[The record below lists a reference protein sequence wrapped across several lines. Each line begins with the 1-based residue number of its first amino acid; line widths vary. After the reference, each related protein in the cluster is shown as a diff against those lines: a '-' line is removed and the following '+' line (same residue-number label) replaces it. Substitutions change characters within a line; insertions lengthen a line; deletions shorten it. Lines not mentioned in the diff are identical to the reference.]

1 MEKKKLP
8 RIPMVEAHIKQVKK
22 SAKDLKVL
30 IEAYNE
36 HANEIANAAF
46 LMDDK
51 DARRLE
57 VEISVHNIRNAA
69 RSIKTYFDMMQ
80 MLCENMEE
88 DVKTITKKR
97 NEYADKVYAE
107 YTDTLNNRK
116 KNEDRIKEAERKA
129 QSRAEQ
135 AA

>member
-1 MEKKKLP
+1 
-8 RIPMVEAHIKQVKK
+8 
-22 SAKDLKVL
+22 
-30 IEAYNE
+30 
-36 HANEIANAAF
+36 
-46 LMDDK
+46 
-51 DARRLE
+51 
-57 VEISVHNIRNAA
+57 
-69 RSIKTYFDMMQ
+69 MMQ